1 MGRGRGQGWGLAVLA
16 AVALVAA
23 VGFGARAARSG
34 VVVDGAF
41 DGVGAVI
48 ALVSLAVALVA
59 ARHSAQALRWQ
70 ETNLQEVAA
79 RLAVAVLDETRT
91 ARQQLLGDHDRTVDV
106 RFVLCPAPAHTAA
119 GAGADGRLGGV
130 VDYYRDLRP
139 RRLVVTGAPGA
150 GKTVLALQ
158 LMLHLLLRRTPDDP
172 VPVLLSLAS
181 WDPDEDLGEWI
192 ARRLR
197 DTYRLPAASAREL
210 VRARLVLP
218 VLDGLDEMD
227 ADSMPGY
234 ASRAGRA
241 VRALNRYQDAD
252 GKAGLVLTCRT
263 RAYTVLEGLRGV
275 WAQDAAR
282 VEIRPVDAAG
292 AGGFLRARAADPGRW
307 QPVIDELERAPDGPL
322 ARGLSTPWR
331 LTLASL
337 VHEPRD
343 ERTGAYLR
351 DPAELLAP
359 ELDTAEAVSEHL
371 LGLLVPTAT
380 ATADAL
386 SGTRRRA
393 RYTPGQVRAWL
404 TELAVHLDRN
414 AATGRTVGGWPL
426 SGTDIVLHEL
436 WPLAGSRL
444 PRAVHTALLAAAWL
458 LCAAALLPRA
468 TAKPG
473 FLPVQLAVGGM
484 FSLLACSSLFAA
496 WVVVMPQP
504 DRMGLR
510 RFRTP
515 ADRRRTAKWLG
526 LGGMCGMAA
535 GGAAGIATGDVLSGP
550 AEGVLWLATGG
561 GMGFGGVLV
570 FLLVV
575 PGAVGGGDPR
585 DVMRDNLVLGAVF
598 GGVFGLVTG
607 GGAPIVPGGVDPQDG
622 ERWFEAGLV
631 CVPAFTL
638 VIGLLYGPAGAR
650 YASLLLCTRRW
661 NRHRL
666 PWRLGR
672 FLHWC
677 YGAGLLRLAGTAY
690 QFRHRELQDHLA
702 SRVRTP

>member
-1 MGRGRGQGWGLAVLA
+1 MLA

-23 VGFGARAARSG
+23 VGFGARAAHSG
-34 VVVDGAF
+34 VVVDGTF

-59 ARHSAQALRWQ
+59 ARHGAQALRRQ

-106 RFVLCPAPAHTAA
+106 RFVLRPAAAHTAA
-119 GAGADGRLGGV
+119 GAGAGGRLGEV

-158 LMLHLLLRRTPDDP
+158 LMLRLLSRRTPDDP

-181 WDPDEDLGEWI
+181 WDPDDDLGEWI

-263 RAYTVLEGLRGV
+263 RTYTVLEGLRGV

-393 RYTPGQVRAWL
+393 RYTPEQVRAWL

-444 PRAVHTALLAAAWL
+444 PRAVHAALLATAWL

-468 TAKPG
+468 TTDSG
-473 FLPVQLAVGGM
+473 FLPLQLMGAGLLFVTAAV
-484 FSLLACSSLFAA
+484 SVSAA
-496 WVVVMPQP
+496 WAVVMPRP
-504 DRMGLR
+504 DRMSLR
-510 RFRTP
+510 PFRAP
-515 ADRRRTAKWLG
+515 ADRRRAVKRLG
-526 LGGMCGMAA
+526 LGSAYGFVAGGGVGSVTGHIAEGEGVLGFAA
-535 GGAAGIATGDVLSGP
+535 GGASGAVLG
-550 AEGVLWLATGG
+550 L
-561 GMGFGGVLV
+561 GFASAL
-570 FLLVV
+570 LLVA
-575 PGAVGGGDPR
+575 PGAVGAADPR
-585 DVMRDNLVLGAVF
+585 DVMRGNLVFGTVF
-598 GGVFGLVTG
+598 GIVLGFVSG
-607 GGAPIVPGGVDPQDG
+607 GSAPVVLGGIDPQDA
-622 ERWFEAGLV
+622 ERRLDAELV
-631 CVPAFTL
+631 CVPAFAL
-638 VIGLLYGPAGAR
+638 AAGLLFGIAGVR
-650 YASLLLCTRRW
+650 YAALLLCTRRW

-702 SRVRTP
+702 SRARTP